1 VHRITTE
8 KERKNNKE
16 IAVKSTNRTLVTVA
30 VVFFLLAA
38 GLGLYFMLKKWHQ
51 DQMAQGRQQ
60 AQSECLEVIHKLEA
74 DLDEMHA
81 KLEAERQSRPGD
93 EFFPSVF
100 GTPPPGDNAQAL
112 PADCEHVETQLESF
126 FNYLDSQSYMADRH
140 IKGGSAGFFR
150 ECAARLLAD
159 PPVNIAEMQ
168 DMFRLVKNVTHF
180 YRVLGKE
187 RLLLA
192 KDIMAAEDRVLEP
205 AMGLLYARII
215 ECKRPLPGGDAPLS
229 IDRAY
234 DYAGYFLNTLGGR
247 SYLLRRDSKLRML
260 VNYYSILIVDRANDE
275 KFNRY
280 GIDLRP
286 YIDYLFYDISNQ
298 KGLAY
303 RERYLTRL
311 TALRDK
317 YL

>member
-1 VHRITTE
+1 ME
-8 KERKNNKE
+8 SK
-16 IAVKSTNRTLVTVA
+16 NRTFAIVA
-30 VVFFLLAA
+30 LAFILIVV
-38 GLGLYFMLKKWHQ
+38 GLGTYFMAAKWHRSQ
-51 DQMAQGRQQ
+51 VASNRQQ
-60 AQSECLEVIHKLEA
+60 AQNECLEVIHKMEV
-74 DLDEMHA
+74 DLDEMRA
-81 KLEAERQSRPGD
+81 QLEAERQMRPGND
-93 EFFPSVF
+93 VFPTVF
-100 GTPPPGDNAQAL
+100 GTPAPGRDDDDL
-112 PADCEHVETQLESF
+112 PTDCARVETQLNAF
-126 FNYLDSQSYMADRH
+126 FDYLDTQPYMADQE

-150 ECAARLLAD
+150 ESAAQLLAD
-159 PPVNIAEMQ
+159 PPVNIAEMR

-192 KDIMAAEDRVLEP
+192 KEIMDAEDRVLEP
-205 AMGLLYARII
+205 AMAMLYARVT
-215 ECKRPLPGGDAPLS
+215 ECGQPLPGDDRPLPMERL
-229 IDRAY
+229 Y

-247 SYLLRRDSKLRML
+247 SYLLRRESKMRML
-260 VNYYSILIVDRANDE
+260 VTYYSIWIVDRANDE

-298 KGLAY
+298 KGLTY

-311 TALRDK
+311 TILRDK